1 MRIAVFG
8 AGALGSLYGG
18 LLSED
23 HDVTLVGRQEHV
35 DAVNRSGLRI
45 SGLREGVYRLKAR
58 TSSEGLGIQDLVLV
72 TVKAYD
78 TRTAARE
85 VEAMVGEGT
94 AVVSLQNGLGNY
106 EVLGKAFGLRV
117 IMGVPFMG
125 VTFSHPGHVCLAG
138 LGETVLGSPSG
149 QHGLA
154 IRVSET
160 LSAVGLS
167 TRVSANIGP
176 EIWIKAIVNASINPI
191 TALVRRENG
200 CICQQRELR
209 ELSRAVCQECT
220 KAAEANGIALGRVD
234 PFEKVVE
241 VVRMTARNRSS
252 MLQDVERGRRTEI
265 DAINGA
271 LAEAGESRGLSMPV
285 NRALWSLVRSLH
297 LQSNL

>member
-1 MRIAVFG
+1 MRIVVFG

-35 DAVNRSGLRI
+35 DAVNGSGLHI
-45 SGLREGVYRLKAR
+45 SGLREGVYRPKAR
-58 TSSEGLGIQDLVLV
+58 TSAEGLGTQDLVLV

-78 TRTAARE
+78 TRTAVRE

-94 AVVSLQNGLGNY
+94 AVVSLQNGLGNS
-106 EVLGKAFGLRV
+106 EILGRSFGPRV

-125 VTFSHPGHVCLAG
+125 VTFSRPGHVCLAG
-138 LGETVLGSPSG
+138 LGETVMGSPSG

-167 TRVSANIGP
+167 TRVSANIFP
-176 EIWIKAIVNASINPI
+176 EIWMKAIVNASINPI

-209 ELSRAVCQECT
+209 ELSKAVCQECT
-220 KAAEANGIALGRVD
+220 KAAEANRIALGRGD
-234 PFEKVVE
+234 PFDKVVE
-241 VVRMTARNRSS
+241 VARMTARNRSS
-252 MLQDVERGRRTEI
+252 MLQDVERGKRTEI

-285 NRALWSLVRSLH
+285 NRALWSLVRSL
-297 LQSNL
+297 